1 MVFKDK
7 DEAAIRWPIQP
18 YYYSESEQRIL
29 TIIQQAQLYVST
41 KGHTLAN
48 KVGYLETALNSIQN
62 AIELQR
68 RYAEEK

>member
-1 MVFKDK
+1 MVFKDV
-7 DEAAIRWPIQP
+7 DEAAVRWTVQP
-18 YYYSESEQRIL
+18 FYYSESEKRIL
-29 TIIQQAQLYVST
+29 TIIQQAKLYVST
-41 KGHTLAN
+41 KGYTLAN